1 MELIRRHDHKR
12 APRWRGSFVTT
23 ITNPSEAVCAPMR
36 EFRDASGM
44 EWRVSLTPRGS
55 DAVSREHFLPE
66 AYREGWLVFESA
78 REKRRFAPVPADW
91 ETLTV
96 EALIELCGKASPQSA
111 RPRAAEP
118 KVVAASAHGPLRP
131 QLQKAEQQLDQTL
144 AEVCEMPTASRL
156 DTGDLIRV
164 EETLA
169 LATEAA
175 KEAVSLRRKM
185 RADRERAGMA
195 VDDDASTAP
204 GSEGHDSSAR

>member
-1 MELIRRHDHKR
+1 
-12 APRWRGSFVTT
+12 
-23 ITNPSEAVCAPMR
+23 MR
-36 EFRDASGM
+36 EFRDASGI

-91 ETLTV
+91 ETLPV
-96 EALIELCGKASPQSA
+96 ESLIELCGKASPQSA
-111 RPRAAEP
+111 RPRAGEP
-118 KVVAASAHGPLRP
+118 KSTATSAHGPLRP
-131 QLQKAEQQLDQTL
+131 QLQKAEQQLDKTL
-144 AEVCEMPTASRL
+144 AEVCETPTASRL

>member
-1 MELIRRHDHKR
+1 
-12 APRWRGSFVTT
+12 
-23 ITNPSEAVCAPMR
+23 MR

-91 ETLTV
+91 ETFPV

-111 RPRAAEP
+111 RPRAGEAKSES
-118 KVVAASAHGPLRP
+118 KNASTAANDTLRP
-131 QLQKAEQQLDQTL
+131 QLQKAEQQLDHTL
-144 AEVCEMPTASRL
+144 AEVCVTPAASRL

-195 VDDDASTAP
+195 VDDDAST
-204 GSEGHDSSAR
+204 GLGGEGHDSSAR

>member
-1 MELIRRHDHKR
+1 
-12 APRWRGSFVTT
+12 
-23 ITNPSEAVCAPMR
+23 MR
-36 EFRDASGM
+36 EFRDASGT
-44 EWRVSLTPRGS
+44 EWRVFLTPRGS

-91 ETLTV
+91 ETVPV
-96 EALIELCGKASPQSA
+96 EALVELCGKASPQSA
-111 RPRAAEP
+111 RPRAGES
-118 KVVAASAHGPLRP
+118 KSASTSTNDSLRP
-131 QLQKAEQQLDQTL
+131 QLQKAEQQLDHTL
-144 AEVCEMPTASRL
+144 AEVCVTPEASRL

-175 KEAVSLRRKM
+175 KEAVSLRRKL
-185 RADRERAGMA
+185 RADRERAGLA
-195 VDDDASTAP
+195 VDDDASTRS